1 MDAFERSAEDEL
13 GCLGS
18 DSDGEASHDAEAPAP
33 PRHREWSDEEKA
45 LVVRECCWP
54 GTRVGEVARRY
65 GLSAN
70 PGERLARP
78 CAAGQAHL
86 AVFAGDGGRAGRAGG
101 ADLGR
106 AQGRGR
112 AERCRIQ
119 VRARFRRA

>member
-18 DSDGEASHDAEAPAP
+18 DSDGEASHDGEAPAP

-65 GLSAN
+65 GR
-70 PGERLARP
+70 RLIR
-78 CAAGQAHL
+78 
-86 AVFAGDGGRAGRAGG
+86 
-101 ADLGR
+101 
-106 AQGRGR
+106 
-112 AERCRIQ
+112 
-119 VRARFRRA
+119 

>member
-1 MDAFERSAEDEL
+1 MDGFERSTGDEL
-13 GCLGS
+13 DWEGA
-18 DSDGEASHDAEAPAP
+18 DGEASDVADAPAST
-33 PRHREWSDEEKA
+33 EWSDEEKA

-70 PGERLARP
+70 QVNAWRSP

>member
-1 MDAFERSAEDEL
+1 MA
-13 GCLGS
+13 
-18 DSDGEASHDAEAPAP
+18 EASHDAEAPAP

-70 PGERLARP
+70 QVNAWRALARRGKLTSP
-78 CAAGQAHL
+78 SSPATE
-86 AVFAGDGGRAGRAGG
+86 GRAGRAGG